1 MSNANNANNAN
12 NAHGADFEAAID
24 ELTKEVYE
32 WSGGHA
38 PHEIDEDEWFEAQG
52 DDTERNRILFAM
64 AVEQSII
71 NAEQ

>member
-1 MSNANNANNAN
+1 MTHTN
-12 NAHGADFEAAID
+12 NAHNAGFEAAID

-52 DDTERNRILFAM
+52 GDTEYNRIVFAM

-71 NAEQ
+71 NAEQEADEA